1 MRERNITL
9 YGYPDCPAVST
20 LITAKYIRNF
30 GRKTMYFLSATL
42 TIVFLV
48 MFGVVDLFDL
58 GYAWKP
64 LPILIMS
71 FQVTIPSSNLVL
83 YCKKTCIT
91 YVAKDYIMLGGCTD
105 KN

>member
-1 MRERNITL
+1 M
-9 YGYPDCPAVST
+9 ST

-48 MFGVVDLFDL
+48 MFGVVDMFDL

-71 FQVTIPSSNLVL
+71 FQVTIPSTSQAH
-83 YCKKTCIT
+83 YCKKN
-91 YVAKDYIMLGGCTD
+91 MLYLCC
-105 KN
+105 